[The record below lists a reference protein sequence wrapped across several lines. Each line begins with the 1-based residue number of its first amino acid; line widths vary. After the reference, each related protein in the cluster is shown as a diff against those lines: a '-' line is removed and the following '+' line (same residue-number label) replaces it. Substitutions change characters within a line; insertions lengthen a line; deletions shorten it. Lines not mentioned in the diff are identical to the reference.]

1 LEIGQRRAQTTF
13 IIISLGVLQ
22 IVKTLDKIVQFSNF
36 IILVYILHT
45 QQRNEVPGDNIFK
58 LNNFI

>member
-1 LEIGQRRAQTTF
+1 LDKDVPKPHF
-13 IIISLGVLQ
+13 YKSLGVLQ

-36 IILVYILHT
+36 IYWYTSCT
-45 QQRNEVPGDNIFK
+45 QQRNEVPGDHIFK